1 MKLVLGHGIWSDERV
16 FTAML
21 PHLKDPAEIVLLN
34 FPGHGDRAGE
44 TPASTMEELA
54 REYLRAVPEDQPPAV
69 LGGISMGAVAA
80 LHAALLRPEV
90 VAGLVLFSGSAES
103 EPAHRRRLYRSMART
118 YEVTGPALPLRWAV
132 ARAAFGPGFHDD
144 PDVARR
150 HVGWGREVP
159 RKSVAASLRL
169 MADRPSLTDRLGSI
183 TAPAAVVAGARD
195 RIFPPSHARDLA
207 AGLPHAS
214 LDVLAD
220 AGHALVVERPA
231 AAARVTD
238 RLLGRVRALS
248 AGH

>member
-16 FTAML
+16 FTAMV
-21 PHLKDPAEIVLLN
+21 PHLKDRAEIVLLN

-44 TPASTMEELA
+44 KPAAAMEELA
-54 REYLRAVPEDQPPAV
+54 REYLRAIPGDHPPAV

-80 LHAALLRPEV
+80 LHAALLRPEA
-90 VAGLVLFSGSAES
+90 VAGLVLFSCSAES
-103 EPAHRRRLYRSMART
+103 EPARRRWLYRAMARI
-118 YEVTGPALPLRWAV
+118 YQVTGPALPLRWAA
-132 ARAAFGPGFHDD
+132 ARAAFGPGFHDNA
-144 PDVARR
+144 DVARR

-159 RKSVAASLRL
+159 RMTVVASLRM

-183 TAPAAVVAGARD
+183 TAPVAVVTGARD
-195 RIFPPSHARDLA
+195 RIFPPSHARALA

-220 AGHALVVERPA
+220 AGHAIVVERPA

-238 RLLGRVRALS
+238 RLLERVRALS
-248 AGH
+248 ADH